1 MQRWSVWFMVVVASL
16 AIGCGGSNGIERA
29 AVEGT
34 VTVDGQPLTEGT
46 ITFLPSESTKGP
58 LARCTI
64 NDGKFGLPVSEGP
77 VVGSHRV
84 EITSMKKT
92 GKTISV
98 EGVDT
103 EEIIQSIPELY
114 NVQSSLKAE
123 IKSGTNTLPPFELK
137 SKIERKGTVS
147 PGGVVP

>member
-1 MQRWSVWFMVVVASL
+1 MQRWSVWSMLLVASV
-16 AIGCGGSNGIERA
+16 AFGCGGSDQIQRA

-34 VTVDGQPLTEGT
+34 VMVDGQPLTEGT
-46 ITFLPSESTKGP
+46 ITFLPEQSTKGT
-58 LARCTI
+58 LARGTI
-64 NDGKFGLPVSEGP
+64 KDGKYQLSATEGP
-77 VVGSHRV
+77 VVGNHRV

-103 EEIIQSIPELY
+103 EEIIQSIPDLY
-114 NVQSSLKAE
+114 NLASTLKAE

-137 SKIERKGTVS
+137 GTIKKAVL
-147 PGGVVP
+147 PPGVVP